1 MAAPKNNC
9 FNPDGRPKRDIDWNQ
24 FEQLCGIKCTQ
35 SEIASIMRISPD
47 TLSDRCQ
54 DQYGEDYSSAYK
66 RLSESGNCSLRRN
79 QFVLSKK
86 NATMAIFLGKQWL
99 GQRDPEPLQNQDKE
113 IKLTVNYEGNPPQIS
128 AETVPVTNHKSTKQG
143 R

>member
-9 FNPDGRPKRDIDWNQ
+9 FNPDGRPKKDIDWNL

-35 SEIASIMRISPD
+35 SEIASMLKINVD
-47 TLSDRCQ
+47 TLCDRSREH
-54 DQYGEDYSSAYK
+54 YGEDYSEIYK
-66 RLSESGNCSLRRN
+66 RYSESGNCSLRRN
-79 QFVLSKK
+79 QLILSKK

-99 GQRDPEPLQNQDKE
+99 GQRDPEPLQNHDKE

-128 AETVPVTNHKSTKQG
+128 AETVPVANNKSAKSG